1 MVSFLLQE
9 LLLWK
14 MIVAVIKQ
22 AVVATFDHAFDI
34 VEHEL
39 RKELVKEKM
48 KEKGGLYALIHHLF
62 HCHRLKSEPWLTL
75 TYFDH

>member
-9 LLLWK
+9 LRLLK
-14 MIVAVIKQ
+14 MIVAVVKQ

-48 KEKGGLYALIHHLF
+48 KEKGGLCALIHHQF

-75 TYFDH
+75 TYLDH